1 MSKKDPIAQAQ
12 NLEKKI
18 KEMQEK
24 QQRYIE
30 KAQREIGE
38 YLMNTW
44 DLEDIQQ
51 SKLLI
56 DKLKN
61 QAQNHFKDSPK
72 GEKENNEYSPVDN
85 G

>member
-1 MSKKDPIAQAQ
+1 MSKRDPISQAQ

-44 DLEDIQQ
+44 DVEDIQQ

-56 DKLKN
+56 DKLKD
-61 QAQNHFKDSPK
+61 QAQDYF
-72 GEKENNEYSPVDN
+72 KENHQGNNENNKYSPDN
-85 G
+85 NG

>member
-1 MSKKDPIAQAQ
+1 MTKKDPITQAQ

-30 KAQREIGE
+30 KAQKEIGE
-38 YLMNTW
+38 YLMRTW
-44 DLEDIQQ
+44 DLEDVQQ
-51 SKLLI
+51 SKVII
-56 DKLKN
+56 DKLKE
-61 QAQNHFKDSPK
+61 QAQDYFKSLPK
-72 GEKENNEYSPVDN
+72 GEQENNEYSPVNN